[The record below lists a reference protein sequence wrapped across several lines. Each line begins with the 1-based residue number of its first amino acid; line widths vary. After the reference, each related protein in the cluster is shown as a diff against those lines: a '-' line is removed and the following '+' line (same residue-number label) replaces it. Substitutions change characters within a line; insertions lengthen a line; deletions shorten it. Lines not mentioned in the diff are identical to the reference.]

1 MKIKKNDQI
10 PNVNVFRIGLDG
22 PEKVKL
28 FEIISDKKVIIIG
41 VPGAFTPTCNLEH
54 LPGFVK
60 NIDNFKKKNI
70 DEVIFMSANDP
81 FVMNEWGKKSGT
93 KEILFIGDPFCEFG
107 KKTDLTL
114 DLTVIGLGLRLSR
127 FALIIDNCIVK
138 DLLDEEGGALDKS
151 AAESVLNAL

>member
-1 MKIKKNDQI
+1 MKIKKNDPI
-10 PNVNVFRIGLDG
+10 PNVNVFRIGSDG
-22 PEKVKL
+22 PEKIKL

-81 FVMNEWGKKSGT
+81 FVMNEWGKKSGI

>member
-1 MKIKKNDQI
+1 
-10 PNVNVFRIGLDG
+10 
-22 PEKVKL
+22 
-28 FEIISDKKVIIIG
+28 
-41 VPGAFTPTCNLEH
+41 
-54 LPGFVK
+54 
-60 NIDNFKKKNI
+60 
-70 DEVIFMSANDP
+70 MSANDP

-114 DLTVIGLGLRLSR
+114 DLTVIGLGVRLSR

-151 AAESVLNAL
+151 TAECVLNAL